1 MKKIRALLK
10 LRGMTPAQLTR
21 AANLFRS
28 TMSRIMRGHIPSEE
42 TMNRIAEALEV
53 SPGYLRGGYKL
64 PDWLGEED
72 ILTLADRRNLPYL
85 RLVREA
91 AEKGLTP
98 EDMRYLMEVI
108 ETVPLTMGAVLF
120 CGC

>member
-1 MKKIRALLK
+1 MKKIRGLLK
-10 LRGMTPAQLTR
+10 LRGLTPAQLGHV
-21 AANLFRS
+21 AGLSRS
-28 TMSRIMRGHIPSEE
+28 TMSRIMHGHIPSDE
-42 TMNRIAEALEV
+42 TLNWIAEALEV
-53 SPGYLRGGYKL
+53 SPGYLRGGCQL
-64 PDWLGEED
+64 PDWMAEGD
-72 ILTLADRRNLPYL
+72 DLTLADRRNLPYL